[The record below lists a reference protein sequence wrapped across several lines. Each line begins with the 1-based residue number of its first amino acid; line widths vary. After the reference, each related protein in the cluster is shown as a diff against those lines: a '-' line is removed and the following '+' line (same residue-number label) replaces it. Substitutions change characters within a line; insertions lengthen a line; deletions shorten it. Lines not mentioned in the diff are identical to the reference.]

1 MSMNILVAGATG
13 KTGQH
18 LVRLLIDQGHKPT
31 ALVRKSSDT
40 RSLPQGID
48 LRQGD
53 LTALETGICDG
64 MDAVIFAA
72 GSGATTGPEMTK
84 KVDRDGAKRLI
95 DLALESG
102 VKRFVMLSSIG
113 ADQSNPTG
121 DMAPYLNAKH
131 EADEYLKASGVTYS
145 ILRPVALT
153 NIGRGTDVILGED
166 VDKSAKASRADVAHV
181 LVEAATTGC
190 YDGMA
195 QDMQSA

>member
-53 LTALETGICDG
+53 LTALETGVCDG

-113 ADQSNPTG
+113 ADQPNPTG

>member
-13 KTGQH
+13 KTGQF
-18 LVRLLIDQGHKPT
+18 LAQYLIEQGHKPT
-31 ALVRKSSDT
+31 ALVRESSDT
-40 RSLPQGID
+40 SSLPLGVD
-48 LRQGD
+48 VRHSD
-53 LTALETGICDG
+53 LTELKTGLCDG

-72 GSGATTGPEMTK
+72 GSGGTTGPEMTK

-113 ADQSNPTG
+113 ADLSNPTG
-121 DMAPYLNAKH
+121 DLAPYLNAKH

-153 NIGRGTDVILGED
+153 NKGRGTDVILGED

-195 QDMQSA
+195 QNMRSA